1 MRPINE
7 RTKWVSYERVSTAE
21 QADRELS
28 LLAQHQAIVE
38 FATRHGAIIER
49 DYVEAG
55 ASGTDPQRP
64 VGAAKREGHAAE
76 RRVAR
81 AQGRADH
88 RRRDL
93 GARAEAPQGTRAEP
107 GPRSGPVEAAAAE
120 GSRLVRPVRS
130 ERRAD
135 RRHAEGRWEKR
146 DRRGHGWLTT
156 SKTKK
161 AAVLRRTAASP
172 TTVWLC
178 SNFVRPAFAPLINS
192 GDDFGSNFNELLGR
206 FLHSSC

>member
-64 VGAAKREGHAAE
+64 VLQRLLGKT
-76 RRVAR
+76 VAR
-81 AQGRADH
+81 TLNQRGYRT
-88 RRRDL
+88 RS
-93 GARAEAPQGTRAEP
+93 GALWSKNRIMWFLEHEVVAGTIWWGQRKGKGTRPA
-107 GPRSGPVEAAAAE
+107 G
-120 GSRLVRPVRS
+120 RPC
-130 ERRAD
+130 
-135 RRHAEGRWEKR
+135 RRHASRSKGS
-146 DRRGHGWLTT
+146 RRGIGCC
-156 SKTKK
+156 
-161 AAVLRRTAASP
+161 R
-172 TTVWLC
+172 
-178 SNFVRPAFAPLINS
+178 
-192 GDDFGSNFNELLGR
+192 
-206 FLHSSC
+206 